1 MKLRLFYLLQLLSLR
16 GELKEKKDELQE
28 MEEALLKKDDKISSL
43 QTQIGSLQDRLTGL
57 QVICSDDMYHSYQNT
72 MIIVNLLFQAQQ
84 GLPLNL
90 RWKQSKDMPVIVGSY
105 TYSVVLQGKVYVS
118 GESASSSSQTVP
130 YTVIEY
136 DPHSDEWCPLPEY
149 KAMLFGMAVL
159 NGQLVLVGGQLG
171 LVGGRFHS
179 VDRKVTKE
187 IAEWDPQSKNWT
199 SKTYTMRTGRYRP
212 AVTTYNKWLVV
223 AGGCDENGNLDVV
236 EILDTSTEQW
246 YSAAPLPVKYSYMR
260 SAVVRDD
267 WYLTGCYDKA
277 ESKHVFSVSLPA
289 LILFAE
295 TASQV
300 SSPLW
305 CTLPN
310 SPMLRSTP
318 LAFHESLLAV
328 GGNEASGVSSAIHLY
343 QPWNKKWVKA
353 GDLPVELSG
362 CTCTELPSGKLLVV
376 GGSEPRQNNMYT
388 VSSRRVSIATV
399 MDS

>member
-1 MKLRLFYLLQLLSLR
+1 MKLRLFYFLQLSLLR
-16 GELKEKKDELQE
+16 VELKEKKDELQE
-28 MEEALLKKDDKISSL
+28 MEEALLKKDAKISLL
-43 QTQIGSLQDRLTGL
+43 QRQIGSLQDRLTGL
-57 QVICSDDMYHSYQNT
+57 QVICSDDMHHSYQNT

-90 RWKQSKDMPVIVGSY
+90 SWKRSKDMRTRVIVGSY
-105 TYSVVLQGKVYVS
+105 TSSVVLQGKVYVS
-118 GESASSSSQTVP
+118 GESASSSATVP
-130 YTVIEY
+130 YTVIVY
-136 DPHSDEWCPLPEY
+136 DPHCDEWSTLPEY

-159 NGQLVLVGGQLG
+159 NGQLI
-171 LVGGRFHS
+171 LVGGRLHS
-179 VDRKVTKE
+179 VDQKVTEE

-223 AGGCDENGNLDVV
+223 AGGRDENGSLDVV

-267 WYLTGCYDKA
+267 WYLMGYDKT
-277 ESKHVFSVSLPA
+277 ESKQVFSVSLPA
-289 LILFAE
+289 LILLSV
-295 TASQV
+295 TASQA

-310 SPMLRSTP
+310 SPMFRSAP

-328 GGNEASGVSSAIHLY
+328 GGKAIHLY
-343 QPWNKKWVKA
+343 QP
-353 GDLPVELSG
+353 
-362 CTCTELPSGKLLVV
+362 
-376 GGSEPRQNNMYT
+376 
-388 VSSRRVSIATV
+388 
-399 MDS
+399 